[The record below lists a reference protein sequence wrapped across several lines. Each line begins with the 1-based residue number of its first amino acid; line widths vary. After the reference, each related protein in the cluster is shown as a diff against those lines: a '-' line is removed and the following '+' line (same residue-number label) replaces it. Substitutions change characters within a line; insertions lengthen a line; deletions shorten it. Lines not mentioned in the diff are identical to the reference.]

1 MILCKDLSESLIVA
15 ESHLRSTGNA
25 AYSPIDFVS
34 RYTAVEAAVI
44 PNVKLR
50 LAEVVPGLKLRSGS
64 SIITVVR
71 VIPTNK
77 EVVYQTSSG
86 KQERMPT
93 EKFLHL
99 ATQQGYRK
107 VWDVKGFLI
116 SLKALLK
123 PVLDSVSLMLVM
135 KWVLEKVRGK
145 QPRERPHA

>member
-1 MILCKDLSESLIVA
+1 MHCKDTAEALIIA
-15 ESHLRSTGNA
+15 ESHLRSTGNEV
-25 AYSPIDFVS
+25 YSPIDFVS
-34 RYTAVEAAVI
+34 RYRAVEAAVV

-50 LAEVVPGLKLRSGS
+50 FSEVVPGLKLRSGS
-64 SIITVVR
+64 SIITIVR

-86 KQERMPT
+86 KQERIPT

-99 ATQQGYRK
+99 AAQQGYRK
-107 VWDVKGFLI
+107 VWDVKSFLI

-145 QPRERPHA
+145 QPRERAHG